1 MFDILRIKDAFNKHH
16 FSLYR
21 QEDSIDLIPPL
32 DSSILLTNSCPAG
45 PRPWFVFFVF
55 FLNVFF
61 SAVFEW
67 IRFDRRRPGRRPSP
81 PPPTHTS
88 PSEVLFSDTFDTT
101 QHYWPD
107 ILTWRGPWLLRGIW
121 PQHIEHPVE
130 SGRESMRREKKKKI
144 QLDRFVFWTKQYK
157 ENITVGQSVSQ
168 SVSVWVPT
176 TGGASSPAIMC
187 KSRQGA
193 DTLTSISVLWWH
205 AVNENMGRYTGCSEK
220 QHIPPRWRI
229 EADTEMSHTYHPHH
243 TQIHTH
249 MHTHTPTTTTNPI
262 MLSPSPIPLRNER
275 GLCQSNSIV
284 WVEVMNSSLLSIH
297 LRLIVFLFVPV
308 ICRW

>member
-1 MFDILRIKDAFNKHH
+1 MDPFRP
-16 FSLYR
+16 
-21 QEDSIDLIPPL
+21 EETWTPSIPAATDPHLPEW
-32 DSSILLTNSCPAG
+32 SSFLWHIRYHPTLLTWHIDVKGALAAK
-45 PRPWFVFFVF
+45 RH
-55 FLNVFF
+55 L
-61 SAVFEW
+61 AAA
-67 IRFDRRRPGRRPSP
+67 
-81 PPPTHTS
+81 
-88 PSEVLFSDTFDTT
+88 
-101 QHYWPD
+101 YWASSRVRERKYE
-107 ILTWRGPWLLRGIW
+107 TW
-121 PQHIEHPVE
+121 
-130 SGRESMRREKKKKI
+130 KKKK
-144 QLDRFVFWTKQYK
+144 DTAWFVFWTKQYK

-187 KSRQGA
+187 KSRHGA

-249 MHTHTPTTTTNPI
+249 MHTHTPTNTTNPI